1 MSAENSAAPSRTA
14 SAAAAVTRGSR
25 NTALWVLERAWLP
38 VLIVLVWWFAS
49 EGRGSL
55 YFPSLS
61 TIVETIRTELLG
73 PGLTQHLLPSL
84 AKFLVGFLIAAVLG
98 IVVGTVIGLSPVVR
112 AAVEPIVQF
121 LRSLPPPVLI
131 PVAMLLF
138 GIGVP
143 MNVAIIV
150 IGSVWATL
158 LNTIDGVNGVDTQ
171 LRDVARSYRLTL
183 WQYLSRIVLPSAGPQ
198 IFAGLRTTLQLSI
211 ILIVV
216 AEMMG
221 STNGI
226 GYYLLS
232 SQQVFAVPQTWAATL
247 VLGAI
252 GYLTN
257 LAFLQV
263 EKRVLRWQ
271 IGLLAAQGRN

>member
-1 MSAENSAAPSRTA
+1 MTTQTARTA
-14 SAAAAVTRGSR
+14 SGAAATVSR
-25 NTALWVLERAWLP
+25 HGVNTLRWVLERAWLP
-38 VLIVLVWWFAS
+38 VLLVAVWWFAS
-49 EGRGSL
+49 EGRDSL

-61 TIVETIRTELLG
+61 TIVETTREELLG

-84 AKFLVGFLIAAVLG
+84 GKFLIGFLLAAVLG
-98 IVVGTVIGLSPVVR
+98 IVFGTIIGLSPVIR

-143 MNVAIIV
+143 MNIAIIV

-171 LRDVARSYRLTL
+171 LRDVARSYRLSM
-183 WQYLSRIVLPSAGPQ
+183 WNYLSRIVLPSAGPQ

-271 IGLLAAQGRN
+271 IGLLSAQGRN

>member
-1 MSAENSAAPSRTA
+1 MTTQTARTA
-14 SAAAAVTRGSR
+14 SGAAATVSR
-25 NTALWVLERAWLP
+25 HGVNTLRWVLERAWLP
-38 VLIVLVWWFAS
+38 VLLVAVWWFAS
-49 EGRGSL
+49 EGRDSL

-61 TIVETIRTELLG
+61 TIVETTREELLG
-73 PGLTQHLLPSL
+73 PGLTQHPLPSL
-84 AKFLVGFLIAAVLG
+84 GKFLIGFLLAAVLG
-98 IVVGTVIGLSPVVR
+98 IVFGTIIGLSPVIR

-143 MNVAIIV
+143 MNIAIIV

-171 LRDVARSYRLTL
+171 LRDVARSYRLSM
-183 WQYLSRIVLPSAGPQ
+183 WNYLSRIVLPSAGPQ

-271 IGLLAAQGRN
+271 IGLLSAQGRN